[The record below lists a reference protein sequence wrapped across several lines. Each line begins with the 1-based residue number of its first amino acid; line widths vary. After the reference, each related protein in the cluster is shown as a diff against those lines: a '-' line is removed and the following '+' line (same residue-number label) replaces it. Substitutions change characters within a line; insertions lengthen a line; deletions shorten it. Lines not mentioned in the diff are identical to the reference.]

1 MFQMCIVKHL
11 MFQILCYAEELVC
24 SFANNVKHEI
34 IFVGT
39 AVACCMIAPQTL
51 YKTQTQEQ
59 REELDE
65 KTRTMQELEEERG
78 SLAHQLQIALA
89 RADSEALARS
99 IAEETVADLEK
110 EKTMKELEHK
120 DLLAKHR
127 TELANKEALLSTVSI
142 ENNNNNNN
150 KRDCVS
156 RKVDGGR

>member
-1 MFQMCIVKHL
+1 M
-11 MFQILCYAEELVC
+11 
-24 SFANNVKHEI
+24 
-34 IFVGT
+34 
-39 AVACCMIAPQTL
+39 
-51 YKTQTQEQ
+51 YKTQAQEL

-65 KTRTMQELEEERG
+65 RMRAIQELEEERG

-127 TELANKEALLSTVSI
+127 AELTNKEVVLNSVSV
-142 ENNNNNNN
+142 
-150 KRDCVS
+150 RDTLDCVLKLWVS
-156 RKVDGGR
+156 AVQCCFQRCN